1 MFKNKPAVVI
11 TGFCLLNLIL
21 HLIADANTGF
31 QGDELLHIE
40 TGNHP
45 AWGYMEFPP
54 MIGWLAFMQNQFHSS
69 SVFVHHI
76 FTHLASIGI
85 IILVGLTTLELG
97 GKTKA
102 VFIALLCLAIAPG
115 FDRGGQLFQP
125 VVFSQLFWV
134 LSFYQW
140 VRLTKTSNRK
150 YLLYLTL
157 SITLGFLAKYDILFF
172 GVGLIGGL
180 FSKKTREVFLT
191 KSIWK
196 YKLLFLVLV
205 GPNLWWEY
213 KHQFPV
219 LNMFSRL
226 YETQLDHL
234 TVAGVLKELII
245 ALNPLAAVIWIGGLV
260 FMFNKTDKAF
270 YRPLA
275 VSIVI
280 SVLALAVSKSKAY
293 YFFPVVLT
301 LLPFGAIWFEQK
313 ILARG
318 RAWILYPTA
327 ALMLL
332 SGVALTPYGMGILP
346 PAAFLKYAHVK
357 KEDGHYHFAFDCQE
371 YFSRQKW
378 DNTLTALRAVY
389 DSLPPA
395 EQQSCL
401 IWGKHY
407 SQAGAVNLMGQA
419 YGLPAAFSYHGSFYL
434 WAPPAGE
441 MPHTVIAFTN
451 DEAGIDFFQGFFG
464 SVIPVKRVFNPY
476 AMFDKDLWQTIYIC
490 KDPKQNFAGMKAS
503 FKARVF
509 E

>member
-1 MFKNKPAVVI
+1 MFKNKPALVI
-11 TGFCLLNLIL
+11 TGFCLVNLIL

-31 QGDELLHIE
+31 QSDELLHIE

-45 AWGYMEFPP
+45 GWGYMEFPP
-54 MIGWLAFMQNQFHSS
+54 MIGWLAFIQDQFHSS

-76 FTHLASIGI
+76 FTHLASLLI

-97 GKTKA
+97 GKTRA
-102 VFIALLCLAIAPG
+102 VFVALLCLAIAPG

-140 VRLTKTSNRK
+140 VRLTKTADRK

-157 SITLGFLAKYDILFF
+157 SIGLGFLSKYDILFF
-172 GVGLIGGL
+172 VAGLTGSL
-180 FSKKTREVFLT
+180 FFKRTRDIFIT

-196 YKLLFLVLV
+196 YKLLFLVLA

-219 LNMFSRL
+219 FNMFSRL
-226 YETQLDHL
+226 YETQLGHL
-234 TVAGVLKELII
+234 TIAGVLKELIL

-260 FMFNKTDKAF
+260 FMFNKTDKTL

-275 VSIVI
+275 ASIVI

-301 LLPFGAIWFEQK
+301 LFPFGAIWFEQK
-313 ILARG
+313 VLARR
-318 RAWILYPTA
+318 RAWILYPAA
-327 ALMLL
+327 ALMIL
-332 SGVALTPYGMGILP
+332 SGVALMPYGMGVLP
-346 PAAFLKYAHVK
+346 PAVFLKYAKVK
-357 KEDGHYHFAFDCQE
+357 KEDGHYRFGLDCQE

-378 DNTLTALRAVY
+378 DNTLTALREVY
-389 DSLPPA
+389 DSLPSA
-395 EQQSCL
+395 QQHSCL

-407 SQAGAVNLMGQA
+407 SQAGAVNLMGPA

-434 WAPPAGE
+434 WAPPSGE
-441 MPHTVIAFTN
+441 MPATVIAFTN

-464 SVIPVKRVFNPY
+464 SVTPVKKVFNPY

-490 KDPKQNFAGMKAS
+490 KDPKQDFAGLKAD
-503 FKARVF
+503 FKTRVF

>member
-11 TGFCLLNLIL
+11 AGFCLVNLIL
-21 HLIADANTGF
+21 HLVADANTGF
-31 QGDELLHIE
+31 QIDELLHIE

-54 MIGWLAFMQNQFHSS
+54 MIGWLAFIQDQFHSS

-76 FTHLASIGI
+76 FTHLASVGI

-125 VVFSQLFWV
+125 VIFSQLFWV

-140 VRLTKTSNRK
+140 VRLTKTTDRK

-157 SITLGFLAKYDILFF
+157 SIALGFLTKYDILFF
-172 GVGLIGGL
+172 VVGLIGGL
-180 FSKKTREVFLT
+180 FFKRTWDIFLT

-213 KHQFPV
+213 RHHFPV
-219 LNMFSRL
+219 FDMFSRL
-226 YETQLDHL
+226 YQTQLDHL
-234 TVAGVLKELII
+234 TIAGVLTELII
-245 ALNPLAAVIWIGGLV
+245 ALNPLAAVIWIGGFV
-260 FMFNKTDKAF
+260 FMFNKAYKVL

-275 VSIVI
+275 VSILI
-280 SVLALAVSKSKAY
+280 SVIALAISKSKAY

-313 ILARG
+313 VLG
-318 RAWILYPTA
+318 RRRTWILYPSA
-327 ALMLL
+327 ALMIL
-332 SGVALTPYGMGILP
+332 SGVVLTPFGMGVLS

-357 KEDGHYHFAFDCQE
+357 MEDGRYRFRLDCQE

-378 DNTLTALRAVY
+378 DNTLKALRSVY

-407 SQAGAVNLMGQA
+407 SQAGAVNLMGRS

-434 WAPPAGE
+434 WAPPSGE
-441 MPHTVIAFTN
+441 MPATVIAFTN

-464 SVIPVKRVFNPY
+464 TVIPVKKVFNPY

-490 KDPKQNFAGMKAS
+490 KDPKQDFAGLKTA
-503 FKARVF
+503 FRTRVF